1 MADVEDNMSSQGRAA
16 LPQVLYLDFDGV
28 LHHDAVFRHPTGGIY
43 LDTEIAPGRCLFE
56 WAEHLVQAIRPFPK
70 LEIVLS
76 TSWVR
81 VVGFT
86 RARDQLPPELRSRVS
101 GATFPPNFHS
111 GDTVQVEGSY
121 PQERGAEV
129 MRDVWQRRPHE
140 WIAVDDCADGWPAEA
155 RERLVL
161 CDPTI
166 GLSDADTRS
175 RLQAV
180 LTKYFSSD
188 TEFIPLT
195 PQQHLEIAKA
205 TPCTQGAV
213 VSSLLDTCKSSA
225 SDSEF
230 LAALTTVTQRGL
242 AGAGQAVIEAAANG
256 VWHSHHVPQ
265 ECVLQ
270 GPYEVEAALL
280 IERLAFYAIVPQ
292 PRKKAL
298 LSLVRRL
305 LPAEGSASR
314 TTFNTEFQ
322 RYLPALQP
330 LQTRHARPS

>member
-1 MADVEDNMSSQGRAA
+1 MTSAPTPASNRAP
-16 LPQVLYLDFDGV
+16 LQVLYLDYDGV
-28 LHHDAVFRHPTGGIY
+28 LHHDAVYRSPKRGIY
-43 LDTEIAPGRCLFE
+43 LDSSAAPGRRLFE
-56 WAEHLVQAIRPFPK
+56 WTDYLVQAVQPYPEIK
-70 LEIVLS
+70 IVLS

-81 VVGFT
+81 VLGYSG
-86 RARDQLPPELRSRVS
+86 ARRYLPPSLAARVI
-101 GATFPPNFHS
+101 GATFHRRHHRSDYVSAKSKHWP
-111 GDTVQVEGSY
+111 TRGS
-121 PQERGAEV
+121 EV
-129 MRDVWQRRPHE
+129 MRDVARRCPDE
-140 WIAVDDCADGWPAEA
+140 WIAIDDTDNGWPVEH
-155 RERLVL
+155 RDRVVL
-161 CDPTI
+161 CDPTS
-166 GLSDADTRS
+166 GLSDADTRA
-175 RLQAV
+175 RLQAA

-188 TEFIPLT
+188 TELIPLT
-195 PQQHLEIAKA
+195 PQQHVEIAKA
-205 TPCTQGAV
+205 APWIEGAV

-230 LAALTTVTQRGL
+230 IAALTKVTQRGL
-242 AGAGQAVIEAAANG
+242 AGAGQAVIEATANG

-298 LSLVRRL
+298 LSLVRLL

-314 TTFNTEFQ
+314 TSFNTEFQ